1 MSLYWLLWQK
11 SIMKSSWMKS
21 KITLVLLVLFFQI
34 TFGQTTGEKL
44 IHGKIIVE
52 SGSVAGVNIVN
63 LVNEKSATSDGN
75 GDFFILAKADDLLVF
90 SSVNLEYYRKS
101 IEEEDLKAEILT
113 IRLIAKT
120 TELDEVVVRNHSKIN
135 AVDLGISP
143 KGIKHRTQMERKLYT
158 AGDFKPIHLVGL
170 LGGSL
175 NVDALLNSING
186 RTKMTK
192 KLIELE
198 SKVSLLEKTDLLF
211 EDEYYVNNLKIP
223 TEYVKGFKYYIIENK
238 EFIVVLKSKN
248 KTKIEFAMVS
258 LAEKYNGIIAA
269 ESK

>member
-1 MSLYWLLWQK
+1 
-11 SIMKSSWMKS
+11 MKS
-21 KITLVLLVLFFQI
+21 KIILFILGLFGQI

-52 SGSVAGVNIVN
+52 SGNVAGITVIN
-63 LVNEKSATSDGN
+63 LVNEKSTVSDNN
-75 GDFFILAKADDLLVF
+75 GDFYILAKVEDLLVF
-90 SSVNLEYYRKS
+90 SSVNLEYYRRS
-101 IEEEDLKAEILT
+101 IEEEDLKTEILT
-113 IRLIAKT
+113 IKLIAKT
-120 TELDEVVVRNHSKIN
+120 TELDEVVVNKHSEIN

-186 RTKMTK
+186 RTQMTK

-198 SKVSLLEKTDLLF
+198 NKVNLLEKTDLFF
-211 EDEYYVNNLKIP
+211 EDEYYVNTLKIP
-223 TEYVKGFKYYIIENK
+223 TEYVKGFKYY
-238 EFIVVLKSKN
+238 VVEDEKFTTILKSKN
-248 KTKIEFAMVS
+248 KTQIEFAMVS
-258 LAEKYNGIIAA
+258 LAERYNEIIAS
-269 ESK
+269 ENK

>member
-1 MSLYWLLWQK
+1 
-11 SIMKSSWMKS
+11 MKS
-21 KITLVLLVLFFQI
+21 KITLVVLVLFCQI

-52 SGSVAGVNIVN
+52 SGNVAGITVIN
-63 LVNEKSATSDGN
+63 LVNEKSTVSDNN
-75 GDFFILAKADDLLVF
+75 GDFYILAKVEDLLVF
-90 SSVNLEYYRKS
+90 SSVNLEYYRRS
-101 IEEEDLKAEILT
+101 IEEEDLKTEILT
-113 IRLIAKT
+113 IKLIAKT
-120 TELDEVVVRNHSKIN
+120 TELDEVVVNKHSEIN

-186 RTKMTK
+186 RTQMTK

-198 SKVSLLEKTDLLF
+198 NKVNLLEKTDLFF
-211 EDEYYVNNLKIP
+211 EDEYYVNTLKIP
-223 TEYVKGFKYYIIENK
+223 TEYVKGFKYYIVEDEKFTTI
-238 EFIVVLKSKN
+238 LKSKN
-248 KTKIEFAMVS
+248 KTQIEFAMVS
-258 LAEKYNGIIAA
+258 LAERYNEIIAS
-269 ESK
+269 ENK